1 MSPAHRTGALV
12 TADAALD
19 HAAARRKA
27 DTIDLTS
34 VTLCSLVW
42 GTTWFAITLQLGV
55 VPPVVSVVYRFA
67 LAAALLFGWLM
78 LTRQPVRMTRAQHL
92 AALGQGVFTF
102 ALDYSFVYLAEAR
115 IPSAVVA
122 VMFAG
127 MAYVNLVT
135 FRLLHGQKAARGA
148 WIGAALGVLGVGV
161 MSGAELARAQM
172 EGAAV
177 FGVGLAAA
185 GVAAATVG
193 NLFAH
198 RGQRAGAPVGASV
211 GWAMVYGTSALAL
224 YVVVT
229 GTPWR
234 FEPTAEYVGS
244 LVYLAAFGSVLT
256 FLVYF
261 ALARRRGYGFAS
273 YIGALTPPIAMLM
286 SAAFEGARFGLAAF
300 VGLALVLGGQV
311 LLIRAPR

>member
-1 MSPAHRTGALV
+1 VAVDLPISATAARKK
-12 TADAALD
+12 ADAV
-19 HAAARRKA
+19 
-27 DTIDLTS
+27 DLSS
-34 VTLCSLVW
+34 VAVCSIVW

-55 VPPVVSVVYRFA
+55 VPPVVSVVYRFT
-67 LAAALLFGWLM
+67 LAAALLFAWLL
-78 LTRQPVRMTRAQHL
+78 LTRQPVRLTRPQHL
-92 AALGQGVFTF
+92 AAMGQGVFTF
-102 ALDYSFVYLAEAR
+102 ALDYSLVYMAEER

-127 MAYVNLVT
+127 MAYINLVV
-135 FRLLHGQKAARGA
+135 FRVLHGQRAAKGA

-161 MSGAELARAQM
+161 MSAAELVRAEM
-172 EGAAV
+172 EASAV
-177 FGVGLAAA
+177 FGVSMAAA
-185 GVAAATVG
+185 GVTAATIG

-198 RGQRAGAPVGASV
+198 RGQQAGAPVGASV
-211 GWAMVYGTSALAL
+211 GWAMVYGTAALAL
-224 YVVVT
+224 YVVVS

-273 YIGALTPPIAMLM
+273 YIGAMTPPIAMLM
-286 SAAFEGARFGLAAF
+286 SVAFEGARFGWMAVA
-300 VGLALVLGGQV
+300 GLALVLGGQV
-311 LLIRAPR
+311 LLMRAPR